1 MMIGTET
8 IVKEDPTIS
17 TVTTQTATMIMTNM
31 AVEAGNWTRSIF
43 ISTEASSMS
52 LIIML
57 FRPVEITDLTEEMTA
72 IRNSAIGTPDLDMPT
87 FETNMTTG

>member
-1 MMIGTET
+1 
-8 IVKEDPTIS
+8 
-17 TVTTQTATMIMTNM
+17 
-31 AVEAGNWTRSIF
+31 
-43 ISTEASSMS
+43 MS